1 MINKFLRSGIKS
13 CAYLLLLLAC
23 RPVWA
28 QDLVETIAKIRGSIV
43 AVGTFQP
50 TRAPSSVFLGTG
62 FVVADGRHV
71 LTNAHVLPD
80 HLDDAN
86 LEKLAV
92 FAMGNSN
99 IKARSTRKI
108 LVDYKHD
115 IALLAISGK
124 AIPTMQLGRSDQVRE
139 GQQLAFTGF
148 PIGMVLGLHPVTH
161 RGIVSAIT
169 PIALPTVNSKQL
181 NKNMLVRLRDPYTVF
196 QLDATAYPG
205 NSGSPLYE
213 KDSGKVVGI
222 INKVFVK
229 DTKENLLAKPSGI
242 SYAIPIQYAKALL
255 TKKGLAREE

>member
-1 MINKFLRSGIKS
+1 MIKKFLPIGIKFF
-13 CAYLLLLLAC
+13 AYLLLLLTC

-28 QDLVETIAKIRGSIV
+28 QELVETIAKIRGSIV

-62 FVVADGRHV
+62 FVVTDGRHV
-71 LTNAHVLPD
+71 LTNAYVLPD

-86 LEKLAV
+86 LEKLVV
-92 FAMGNSN
+92 FVAGTSN
-99 IKARSTRKI
+99 FKAHSARKI

-124 AIPTMQLGRSDQVRE
+124 AIPAMQLGRSDQVRE

-148 PIGMVLGLHPVTH
+148 PIGVVLGLHPVTYQ
-161 RGIVSAIT
+161 GIVSALT

-181 NKNMLVRLRDPYTVF
+181 NINMLVRLQDPYTVF

-229 DTKENLLAKPSGI
+229 GNYSPL
-242 SYAIPIQYAKALL
+242 
-255 TKKGLAREE
+255 